1 MKVSQAINDAVVR
14 NALMD
19 ALNIKDN
26 ANFVQGSNQSYYMI
40 VEDSEGVQRLGEVRF
55 IAGANDEDMTAQ
67 EKLDLKIL
75 EWNNKKAKAEAAK
88 KTREEKAK
96 RDKARRE
103 KKAAKEA
110 EAEAELEDE
119 EE

>member
-14 NALMD
+14 NTLMD
-19 ALNIKDN
+19 ALNIKGN

-75 EWNNKKAKAEAAK
+75 EWNNKKAKTEATK
-88 KTREEKAK
+88 KSREEKAK

-110 EAEAELEDE
+110 EAGLEDGE
-119 EE
+119 E